1 MPTEKKLTGYP
12 SIDKPW
18 LKYYSE
24 EAINAPLPEY
34 TIYEYLWE
42 NNKDHLDDI
51 ALIYFGKK
59 ITYGELFEN
68 IDKAA
73 RAFAAIGIKNNDIV
87 VLCTLNTPEMIY
99 CTYALN
105 KIGAVPSFEY
115 PTLSDRDMCK
125 AIKEMDVKLLIL
137 LDLFI
142 DKYSEAC
149 KSAPHIIAI
158 SPSESMDPITKFMYN
173 MKVKT
178 KTAKHSFECFSSFIK
193 SKKAD
198 FKLNTQHTKTAILVH
213 TGGTTGVP
221 KSVALSD
228 DNFNSVAYQYK
239 ISGMDYSRQDTIL
252 HCIPPFHAYGFS
264 VGVHMPLTLGMT
276 ICMSLKIDNDSIA
289 NLFAKI
295 KPNHFVGAGPHVSA
309 IISNK
314 RVEKLNLSHMKTIAI
329 GGAATNDVQE
339 STVNKFLRKHGS
351 HIVLVVG
358 FGMTEACAT
367 VCTNMNHC
375 NKTGSVGIP
384 LSKNNIKIINT
395 ETQKELPYNSM
406 GELLISSPSV
416 MVEYYQ
422 NAEETQKAI
431 SFDENNVRW
440 IHTGDLATIDN
451 DGFLFI
457 NGRLKRICTT
467 KDNNGMVY
475 KLYPDFIEQT
485 VSQMEEVLSCAAIC
499 KPDNKRVNIPI
510 LFAVISN
517 KIIENSI
524 LDYCKESLPE
534 HMIPEKIIIKDS
546 LPLTTVGKVDYRALE
561 KEAEK
566 L

>member
-1 MPTEKKLTGYP
+1 MQNEKELTGYP

-24 EAINAPLPEY
+24 EAINAPLPEC

-42 NNKDHLDDI
+42 NNKDHLDDV
-51 ALIYFGKK
+51 ALIYFGRK

-73 RAFAAIGIKNNDIV
+73 RAFAAIGIKSNDIV

-105 KIGAVPSFEY
+105 KIGAVSAFEY
-115 PTLSDRDMCK
+115 PTLNDKDMCK
-125 AIKEMDVKLLIL
+125 AIDKLNAKAFIIL
-137 LDLFI
+137 ELFTG
-142 DKYSEAC
+142 KYRNAC
-149 KSAPHIIAI
+149 ETAPYVIAI
-158 SPSESMDPITKFMYN
+158 SPSESMNPITKILY
-173 MKVKT
+173 KVKAKS
-178 KTAKHSFECFSSFIK
+178 KTVKNGFEYFSSFIK
-193 SKKAD
+193 SKKVD
-198 FKLNTQHTKTAILVH
+198 YVLNTEHDKAAILVH

-228 DNFNSVAYQYK
+228 DNFNSVSYQYK
-239 ISGMDYSRQDTIL
+239 ISGMDYSRQDTLL

-276 ICMSLKIDNDSIA
+276 ICMSLKIDNESIA

-314 RVEKLNLSHMKTIAI
+314 RVQKLNLSHMKTIAI
-329 GGAATNDVQE
+329 GGAATNDVRE
-339 STVNKFLRKHGS
+339 STVNEFLNKHGS
-351 HIVLVVG
+351 NIVLVVG

-375 NKTGSVGIP
+375 SKSGSVGIP
-384 LSKNNIKIINT
+384 LPKSNIKIIDT

-422 NAEETQKAI
+422 NEEETRKAI

-467 KDNNGMVY
+467 KDNGGMVF
-475 KLYPDFIEQT
+475 KLYPDYIEQI
-485 VSQMEEVLSCAAIC
+485 VSKMKEVLYCAAIC
-499 KPDNKRVNIPI
+499 KPDNKRINIPV
-510 LFAVISN
+510 LFAVVLNEIS
-517 KIIENSI
+517 ESTI
-524 LDYCKESLPE
+524 LGHCKELLPE

-546 LPLTTVGKVDYRALE
+546 LPLTIAGKIDYRALE
-561 KEAEK
+561 KEAE
-566 L
+566 